1 MVKSTILANAVATI
15 VGVGYVLCRLIAAVA
30 PQLIFNIG
38 QSWFHTLN
46 LEMVRATRPV
56 SLGIL
61 ILGLVSSMVVAW
73 VGTYA
78 VALLYNR
85 WARKYAG

>member
-1 MVKSTILANAVATI
+1 MVKSTILASAAATI
-15 VGVGYVLCRLIAAVA
+15 VGVGYVLSRLIAAVA

-56 SLGIL
+56 SLEMV

-73 VGTYA
+73 VATYA
-78 VALLYNR
+78 VAALYNH
-85 WARKYAG
+85 WARR